1 MISFPVIVSQP
12 APQPKPKKVV
22 LGKSLA
28 AMCGI
33 KNFALKLSPPETLSM
48 WDLYNPFSANLFIFI
63 LTSYAVL
70 LEEPV
75 CTLKLEPIQ
84 ELSEEEKG
92 KRDSETEPVDCML
105 SAWMR
110 QSVVGSLFLRVIWPS
125 NIFKM
130 PWLNQKRWRLSTQI
144 TALVTSWG

>member
-1 MISFPVIVSQP
+1 
-12 APQPKPKKVV
+12 
-22 LGKSLA
+22 
-28 AMCGI
+28 MCGI
-33 KNFALKLSPPETLSM
+33 KKIVLKKLLPPETLSM
-48 WDLYNPFSANLFIFI
+48 WDLYNPSVDI

-92 KRDSETEPVDCML
+92 KTDSETESVDCML

-110 QSVVGSLFLRVIWPS
+110 QSVVGSFFL
-125 NIFKM
+125 
-130 PWLNQKRWRLSTQI
+130 
-144 TALVTSWG
+144 

>member
-1 MISFPVIVSQP
+1 MFSFPVIVSQA
-12 APQPKPKKVV
+12 APQTKSKKIV
-22 LGKSLA
+22 LGKSVA

-33 KNFALKLSPPETLSM
+33 KISIKKLSLPEALSM
-48 WDLYNPFSANLFIFI
+48 WDLYNPFCANLSIDI

-92 KRDSETEPVDCML
+92 KTDSETEPVWLHAVCMD
-105 SAWMR
+105 A
-110 QSVVGSLFLRVIWPS
+110 SVCCGQPFPS
-125 NIFKM
+125 SH
-130 PWLNQKRWRLSTQI
+130 LTQ
-144 TALVTSWG
+144 